1 MCKEEMRSDDTTP
14 ETSLDT
20 VAEAHSE
27 NNKDCVEAPLSGETE
42 ETSEDQLFFTIS
54 ADNDADETEPEM
66 ESLEKNNLP
75 EEKKLIV
82 SEDEPVEPKQ
92 NDLTVMNATLL
103 DVWKLLKDSIAQN
116 QDQTKAFEI
125 TQALP
130 GTLSELK
137 ELFEKQIS
145 RNQNQIKMFDTMYH
159 EMKAYKENFLSE
171 ALHKPIIHNLIQLY
185 DTFASLESQF
195 EGILNKDEVVCSEG
209 LSQELRQFQTNLENV
224 RCELKEALYRIDVTP
239 YEEQLET
246 LNRKL
251 HKTLQV
257 IATEDPKEDRKVAQ
271 VDKKGFYWRDKVFR
285 PEEVKIYR
293 YEPPKVKSEDTSDEH
308 TLNEEGVETD
318 E

>member
-27 NNKDCVEAPLSGETE
+27 NNEGRVETSLSVETE
-42 ETSEDQLFFTIS
+42 ETNEKQLFLSVS
-54 ADNDADETEPEM
+54 ANNDVDETEPEM
-66 ESLEKNNLP
+66 ESSEGSNLPVEKN
-75 EEKKLIV
+75 LIA
-82 SEDEPVEPKQ
+82 SEDEPV
-92 NDLTVMNATLL
+92 DLEQDPLAAMNETLL
-103 DVWKLLKDSIAQN
+103 DVWKLLKNSIAQN
-116 QDQTKAFEI
+116 HDQTKAFEI
-125 TQALP
+125 TQTLP
-130 GTLSELK
+130 GALSELK

-185 DTFASLESQF
+185 DTFTSLESQF

-257 IATEDPKEDRKVAQ
+257 ISTEDPKEDRKVAQ

-293 YEPPKVKSEDTSDEH
+293 YEPPKVKSEDTTDEH

>member
-1 MCKEEMRSDDTTP
+1 MCKEEMTLDETTSD
-14 ETSLDT
+14 TSPDT

-27 NNKDCVEAPLSGETE
+27 NNKDCVEVPLSAETE
-42 ETSEDQLFFTIS
+42 ETSEKQLFLSVS
-54 ADNDADETEPEM
+54 ADNDAGEIEPEM
-66 ESLEKNNLP
+66 ESFEKNNLP
-75 EEKKLIV
+75 EEKNLIG
-82 SEDEPVEPKQ
+82 SEDESVEPKQ
-92 NDLTVMNATLL
+92 DVFIIMDETLL
-103 DVWKLLKDSIAQN
+103 QVAELLKESIAQN

-137 ELFEKQIS
+137 ELFENQIS

-195 EGILNKDEVVCSEG
+195 EGILNKDEVICSEG

-224 RCELKEALYRIDVTP
+224 RFELEEVLYRVDVTP

-257 IATEDPKEDRKVAQ
+257 ISTDDPKEDRKVAQ

-293 YEPPKVKSEDTSDEH
+293 YEPPKVKSEDTTDEH